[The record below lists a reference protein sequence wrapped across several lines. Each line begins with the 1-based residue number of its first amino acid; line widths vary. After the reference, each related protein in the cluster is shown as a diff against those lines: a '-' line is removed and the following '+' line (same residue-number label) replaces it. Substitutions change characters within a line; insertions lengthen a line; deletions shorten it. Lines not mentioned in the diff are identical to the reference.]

1 MTYKTCIDL
10 VHFVSEVPSQ
20 GVQGFASAALP
31 CMHARRARCRC
42 RRRGGDLRSMKRLGG
57 IHGCDIPIIG
67 GRECCMP
74 LTTKPP
80 AAALPDSKAT
90 LFATL
95 RDLVEA
101 ALDGNSFRTS
111 IILEHVASSY
121 PSIASSCNAAEE
133 QKLRAALALPP
144 PHDTQLCQRALV
156 SLGFSLTPRW
166 DKGALVSAA
175 VSCGSKRQRKGQQG
189 GVSYTDSDTAKRPA
203 AAAAAAASAA
213 AAAARVKSSAAPN
226 QKQNLTLP
234 SSSQSPSSLL
244 VNSISFSAAKNLPS
258 QSATSSSLP
267 SDRLRI
273 VEAIFQKLSAFAS
286 RAASSLPSMCAAA
299 RPFPH

>member
-1 MTYKTCIDL
+1 M
-10 VHFVSEVPSQ
+10 
-20 GVQGFASAALP
+20 FASAIITTLASLR
-31 CMHARRARCRC
+31 CSRAVDAGGMSDSRGFEKNEEAERRY
-42 RRRGGDLRSMKRLGG
+42 
-57 IHGCDIPIIG
+57 GCHKPANG

-74 LTTKPP
+74 LTRKPP
-80 AAALPDSKAT
+80 AAALPDCKAM

-144 PHDTQLCQRALV
+144 PHDSQQCQRALV
-156 SLGFSLTPRW
+156 ALGFSLTPHS
-166 DKGALVSAA
+166 DKGAVVSAA

-189 GVSYTDSDTAKRPA
+189 GVSYNDSDTAKRPA
-203 AAAAAAASAA
+203 AAASAA
-213 AAAARVKSSAAPN
+213 AVGAAAVAVAARVKLSAASNP
-226 QKQNLTLP
+226 TPPP
-234 SSSQSPSSLL
+234 SSPSLSMLP

-258 QSATSSSLP
+258 ESAASSSLP
-267 SDRLRI
+267 CDRLRI
-273 VEAIFQKLSAFAS
+273 AQAIFQKLSAFAS
-286 RAASSLPSMCAAA
+286 RAASSLPSMCA
-299 RPFPH
+299 RPFTH

>member
-1 MTYKTCIDL
+1 
-10 VHFVSEVPSQ
+10 
-20 GVQGFASAALP
+20 
-31 CMHARRARCRC
+31 
-42 RRRGGDLRSMKRLGG
+42 
-57 IHGCDIPIIG
+57 
-67 GRECCMP
+67 MP

-144 PHDTQLCQRALV
+144 PHDTQLCQRVLV

-166 DKGALVSAA
+166 DKGASVSAA

-203 AAAAAAASAA
+203 AAAAAA